1 MDRNTKKGIVYAQ
14 NYILGEF
21 EDSEGDFI
29 DSVNPATGEA
39 SFIYIFFITFVE
51 GNTCFLEMTIYVGM
65 GPHSRQRGGG
75 GEQGGL
81 RSSAGVQAVGRHGIR
96 KV

>member
-29 DSVNPATGEA
+29 DSMNPATGEA
-39 SFIYIFFITFVE
+39 SFIYIFLLHLWRETHV
-51 GNTCFLEMTIYVGM
+51 FL
-65 GPHSRQRGGG
+65 
-75 GEQGGL
+75 
-81 RSSAGVQAVGRHGIR
+81 
-96 KV
+96 K

>member
-39 SFIYIFFITFVE
+39 SFIYIFLLHLWRETHV
-51 GNTCFLEMTIYVGM
+51 FL
-65 GPHSRQRGGG
+65 
-75 GEQGGL
+75 
-81 RSSAGVQAVGRHGIR
+81 
-96 KV
+96 K